1 MQDTMNGG
9 GINLANDFRSARFWA
24 AELIERAL
32 YPGAVAVD
40 ATLGNGHDALWLC
53 GLVGETGRVYGFDVQ
68 AEAVERSRARLV
80 EAGVA
85 ERTTLILDGHQ
96 NMLSYVAPESAD
108 AVMFNLGWLPGAAH
122 CVTTRTD
129 TTLQAVIAALD
140 VLKEDGVMT
149 VCVYPGHDEGARE
162 RDALLDWARSL
173 DERAYDVMLRAYL
186 NQSGDPPLMI
196 AVKKNRKRK
205 RA

>member
-1 MQDTMNGG
+1 MEV
-9 GINLANDFRSARFWA
+9 ANDFRSARFWA

-53 GLVGETGRVYGFDVQ
+53 GLVGETGRVFGFDVQ
-68 AEAVERSRARLV
+68 QEAVERSRARLV

-85 ERTTLILDGHQ
+85 ERATLILDGHQ
-96 NMLSYVAPESAD
+96 NMGTYVASGSAD

-122 CVTTRTD
+122 GVTTQTA
-129 TTLQAVIAALD
+129 TTLEAVTAALD

-173 DERAYDVMLRAYL
+173 DGRSYDVMLRAYL

-196 AVKKNRKRK
+196 AIKKNRKRK

>member
-1 MQDTMNGG
+1 MEV
-9 GINLANDFRSARFWA
+9 ANDFRSARFWA

-68 AEAVERSRARLV
+68 QEAVERSRARLV
-80 EAGVA
+80 EAGVEA
-85 ERTTLILDGHQ
+85 RATLILDGHQ
-96 NMLSYVAPESAD
+96 NMISYVPPESAE

-122 CVTTRTD
+122 GGTTRTE
-129 TTLQAVIAALD
+129 TTLQAVHAALT

-149 VCVYPGHDEGARE
+149 VCVYPGHEEGARE
-162 RDALLDWARSL
+162 RDALLSWARGL
-173 DERAYDVMLRAYL
+173 DERSYDVMLRAYL

-196 AVKKNRKRK
+196 AIKKNRKRK